1 MEADL
6 AENQPSGHALCHL
19 QRCPL
24 SRHLPKLGASSSR
37 TKCLS
42 TRMHNHRKTQ
52 MQDLSHSSPHHS
64 SALEEAFKGIA
75 QSVATSIVEALVE
88 PLRLE
93 IECKVNALIAE
104 ATQDVHAKIA
114 AALGQ
119 IQPFN
124 IPINLFAQPLVQPLQ
139 SAPAVSATTALPTPQ
154 AVQATV
160 PAAPAALSIKSAPQ
174 PKQVKTPAAKVVA
187 PTPPQALE
195 RADQEEDKED
205 LLALIR
211 SDKARTPKR
220 SSKNFAATIVGLM
233 PGQAHMIKKEFK
245 FAKFSFVSADARNS
259 SQLISLAKNN
269 NKVIFMTDF
278 IRHAAVDTVRA
289 ANGHW
294 IYVSGGMSTLREKI
308 QELHEQHHTEQAAA
322 FG

>member
-1 MEADL
+1 
-6 AENQPSGHALCHL
+6 
-19 QRCPL
+19 
-24 SRHLPKLGASSSR
+24 
-37 TKCLS
+37 
-42 TRMHNHRKTQ
+42 
-52 MQDLSHSSPHHS
+52 MQDPSHSSPHHL

-75 QSVATSIVEALVE
+75 QSVATSIVDALVE

-124 IPINLFAQPLVQPLQ
+124 IPINLFAQPVVQPLQ
-139 SAPAVSATTALPTPQ
+139 SAPPVSAATTPPIPP
-154 AVQATV
+154 AVQAT
-160 PAAPAALSIKSAPQ
+160 APEAQAEPVLEPE
-174 PKQVKTPAAKVVA
+174 PVKTPAAKVTA

-195 RADQEEDKED
+195 RVEQEEEGED
-205 LLALIR
+205 LLGIIR
-211 SDKARTPKR
+211 SEKARTPKR

-269 NKVIFMTDF
+269 NTVIFMTDF
-278 IRHAAVDTVRA
+278 IRHAAVETVRA
-289 ANGHW
+289 AHGHW

-308 QELHEQHHTEQAAA
+308 QELYEQHNTEQATV

>member
-1 MEADL
+1 
-6 AENQPSGHALCHL
+6 
-19 QRCPL
+19 
-24 SRHLPKLGASSSR
+24 
-37 TKCLS
+37 
-42 TRMHNHRKTQ
+42 
-52 MQDLSHSSPHHS
+52 MQDPSHSSPHHL

-75 QSVATSIVEALVE
+75 QSVATSIVDALVE
-88 PLRLE
+88 PLRQE

-124 IPINLFAQPLVQPLQ
+124 IPINLFAQPVVQPLQ
-139 SAPAVSATTALPTPQ
+139 NVPPVSAATARPIPPV
-154 AVQATV
+154 VQATA
-160 PAAPAALSIKSAPQ
+160 PAAPVEPVEPAIKPAPQ
-174 PKQVKTPAAKVVA
+174 PEQVKPPAAKVAV

-195 RADQEEDKED
+195 RADQEEESKED

-211 SDKARTPKR
+211 SEKARTPKR

-245 FAKFSFVSADARNS
+245 FAKFSFVLADARNS

-278 IRHAAVDTVRA
+278 IRHAAVETVRA
-289 ANGHW
+289 AHGNW
-294 IYVSGGMSTLREKI
+294 IYVHGGMSTLREKI
-308 QELHEQHHTEQAAA
+308 QELYEQHNTEQTTV

>member
-1 MEADL
+1 
-6 AENQPSGHALCHL
+6 
-19 QRCPL
+19 
-24 SRHLPKLGASSSR
+24 
-37 TKCLS
+37 
-42 TRMHNHRKTQ
+42 
-52 MQDLSHSSPHHS
+52 MQDPSHSSPHHL

-75 QSVATSIVEALVE
+75 QSVATSIVDALVE
-88 PLRLE
+88 PLRQE

-124 IPINLFAQPLVQPLQ
+124 IPINLFAQPVVQPLQ
-139 SAPAVSATTALPTPQ
+139 SAPPVSAATAPPIPP
-154 AVQATV
+154 AVQATAPAAPV
-160 PAAPAALSIKSAPQ
+160 ESAAPAEPALRPEPVKLPAAKVAAPAAP
-174 PKQVKTPAAKVVA
+174 
-187 PTPPQALE
+187 PTPK
-195 RADQEEDKED
+195 RVNQEDGGED

-211 SDKARTPKR
+211 SEKARTPKR

-269 NKVIFMTDF
+269 NTVIFMTDF
-278 IRHAAVDTVRA
+278 IRHAAVETVRA
-289 ANGHW
+289 AHGHW

-308 QELHEQHHTEQAAA
+308 QELYEQHNTEQATV

>member
-1 MEADL
+1 
-6 AENQPSGHALCHL
+6 
-19 QRCPL
+19 
-24 SRHLPKLGASSSR
+24 
-37 TKCLS
+37 
-42 TRMHNHRKTQ
+42 
-52 MQDLSHSSPHHS
+52 MQDPSHSSPHHL

-75 QSVATSIVEALVE
+75 QSVATSIVDALVE
-88 PLRLE
+88 PLRQE

-124 IPINLFAQPLVQPLQ
+124 IPINLFAQPVVQPLQ
-139 SAPAVSATTALPTPQ
+139 SAPPVSAATAPPIPP
-154 AVQATV
+154 AVQATA
-160 PAAPAALSIKSAPQ
+160 PAAPVESAAPAIKPTPQ
-174 PKQVKTPAAKVVA
+174 PEQVKTPATKVAV
-187 PTPPQALE
+187 PPQALE
-195 RADQEEDKED
+195 RADQEEEGKED

-211 SDKARTPKR
+211 SEKARTPKR

-269 NKVIFMTDF
+269 NTVIFMTDF
-278 IRHAAVDTVRA
+278 IRHAAVETVRA
-289 ANGHW
+289 AHGHW

-308 QELHEQHHTEQAAA
+308 QELYEQHNTEQATV

>member
-1 MEADL
+1 
-6 AENQPSGHALCHL
+6 
-19 QRCPL
+19 
-24 SRHLPKLGASSSR
+24 
-37 TKCLS
+37 
-42 TRMHNHRKTQ
+42 
-52 MQDLSHSSPHHS
+52 MQDPSYSSPHHL

-75 QSVATSIVEALVE
+75 QSVATSIVDALVE
-88 PLRLE
+88 PLRQE

-124 IPINLFAQPLVQPLQ
+124 IPINLFAQPVVQPLQ
-139 SAPAVSATTALPTPQ
+139 SAPPVSVATVVPIPQ
-154 AVQATV
+154 VVQATARAAQAE
-160 PAAPAALSIKSAPQ
+160 PALKAQ
-174 PKQVKTPAAKVVA
+174 PEPVKTPIAKVTV

-195 RADQEEDKED
+195 RVDQEEEGGED

-211 SDKARTPKR
+211 SEKARTPKR

-269 NKVIFMTDF
+269 NTVIFMTDF
-278 IRHAAVDTVRA
+278 IRHAAVETVRA
-289 ANGHW
+289 AHGNW
-294 IYVSGGMSTLREKI
+294 IYVTGGMSTLREKL
-308 QELHEQHHTEQAAA
+308 QELYQQHSVEQTTI